1 MPEVYYHRKE
11 ISYEH
16 LKALLSKLSS
26 ADFGDLHIFS
36 YGSTFKSYSDIRV
49 LENRFEGGVNLLYS
63 GSMFGGLMRLIPL
76 PKARVFSFEL
86 KDHSKILDLFFA
98 LNEFLWIHY
107 LFVSEVDYE
116 KVKGALSSNH
126 AYLRSAEGILESG
139 FVVYSVHMDAWD
151 FDDGSGI
158 AEQILANKPTSRDAL
173 AVFGA
178 Q

>member
-1 MPEVYYHRKE
+1 
-11 ISYEH
+11 
-16 LKALLSKLSS
+16 
-26 ADFGDLHIFS
+26 
-36 YGSTFKSYSDIRV
+36 
-49 LENRFEGGVNLLYS
+49 
-63 GSMFGGLMRLIPL
+63 MRLIPL
-76 PKARVFSFEL
+76 PKARVFSFEI

-126 AYLRSAEGILESG
+126 AYLRSVEGTLASE
-139 FVVYSVHMDAWD
+139 FVLYSVHMDAYD

-158 AEQILANKPTSRDAL
+158 AEQVLANKPKSRDAL